1 MLRTVKNASGLSSKL
16 TMASRAYQ
24 TASRLVR
31 RTLPVIPSK
40 HCYNISICHEKRF
53 IWFRVAKVGTRTIFN
68 AFEQG
73 GLNLDA
79 EHPMFCRYPEGLFI
93 DYFKFAFVRN
103 PWDRLLSCWR
113 NKVVD
118 SNYFKFSE
126 ELRARMQKFDRF
138 VEYVEGLD
146 LDQCDHHIR
155 RQGRLIDINNID
167 FVGRFERFEED
178 LADVLKEIGISDI
191 AIARKNASENRLH
204 YRQHYDDALM
214 ARVGELYKK
223 DIKLFGYSY

>member
-1 MLRTVKNASGLSSKL
+1 
-16 TMASRAYQ
+16 
-24 TASRLVR
+24 
-31 RTLPVIPSK
+31 
-40 HCYNISICHEKRF
+40 
-53 IWFRVAKVGTRTIFN
+53 VAKVGTRTIFN